1 MAPTGCAQYYVGEK
15 GVVKSF
21 NFEGLQYFVDQ
32 DIRIC
37 IKPERGHCKIQ
48 FEAEANQFMIS
59 VKLFSGGI
67 FFSKT
72 KGYNFQSRSED
83 KSYKY
88 RYLNQNQLS
97 GSGSKHCATDFILIP
112 NAEGTQR

>member
-1 MAPTGCAQYYVGEK
+1 MAPTGCVQYYVGEK

-37 IKPERGHCKIQ
+37 IKPERGHCNIQ

-59 VKLFSGGI
+59 VKLFSRSI
-67 FFSKT
+67 FSQKLRVIIFRVDLRTSLT
-72 KGYNFQSRSED
+72 N
-83 KSYKY
+83 
-88 RYLNQNQLS
+88 
-97 GSGSKHCATDFILIP
+97 TD
-112 NAEGTQR
+112 T

>member
-1 MAPTGCAQYYVGEK
+1 MAPTGCVQYYVGEK

-37 IKPERGHCKIQ
+37 IKPERGHCNIQ

-59 VKLFSGGI
+59 VKLFSRGI
-67 FFSKT
+67 FSQKLRFIIFRVDLRTSLT
-72 KGYNFQSRSED
+72 N
-83 KSYKY
+83 
-88 RYLNQNQLS
+88 
-97 GSGSKHCATDFILIP
+97 TD
-112 NAEGTQR
+112 T

>member
-1 MAPTGCAQYYVGEK
+1 MAPTGCVQYYVGEK

-37 IKPERGHCKIQ
+37 IKPERGHCNIQ

-59 VKLFSGGI
+59 VKLFSR
-67 FFSKT
+67 T
-72 KGYNFQSRSED
+72 P
-83 KSYKY
+83 
-88 RYLNQNQLS
+88 LS
-97 GSGSKHCATDFILIP
+97 GCFSSIAKQLNI
-112 NAEGTQR
+112 N

>member
-1 MAPTGCAQYYVGEK
+1 MPEK

-37 IKPERGHCKIQ
+37 IKPERGHCNIQ

-59 VKLFSGGI
+59 VKLFSRGN
-67 FFSKT
+67 FFSQKLRVIIFRVDLRT
-72 KGYNFQSRSED
+72 SLTN
-83 KSYKY
+83 
-88 RYLNQNQLS
+88 
-97 GSGSKHCATDFILIP
+97 TD
-112 NAEGTQR
+112 T

>member
-15 GVVKSF
+15 GVIKSF

-59 VKLFSGGI
+59 VKPFSRRI
-67 FFSKT
+67 FLLVVEFCD
-72 KGYNFQSRSED
+72 EH
-83 KSYKY
+83 
-88 RYLNQNQLS
+88 
-97 GSGSKHCATDFILIP
+97 GS
-112 NAEGTQR
+112 NANK

>member
-15 GVVKSF
+15 GVIKSF

-59 VKLFSGGI
+59 VKPFSRRICFKNLEG
-67 FFSKT
+67 FF
-72 KGYNFQSRSED
+72 GNR
-83 KSYKY
+83 
-88 RYLNQNQLS
+88 LNVRNLCS
-97 GSGSKHCATDFILIP
+97 I
-112 NAEGTQR
+112 

>member
-1 MAPTGCAQYYVGEK
+1 MPPKKQVTIKTYENQWALYQLTGLWITQVNCHRRSPIMAPTGCVQYYVGEK

-37 IKPERGHCKIQ
+37 IKPERGHCNIQ

-59 VKLFSGGI
+59 VKLFSQGN
-67 FFSKT
+67 FFLK
-72 KGYNFQSRSED
+72 N
-83 KSYKY
+83 
-88 RYLNQNQLS
+88 
-97 GSGSKHCATDFILIP
+97 
-112 NAEGTQR
+112 